1 MFVEI
6 VDALRCLRPHESTWL
21 VLAAGRM
28 DGRHVMDGTL
38 GCHLCGTR
46 YPIVDGVA
54 DFRDAD
60 ADRAAPPVLQSP
72 APATAAVDPDDV
84 LRAAALLNHAEGAGF
99 TVLAG
104 PWVHVA
110 PMLARLAPVPVVVV
124 DPPPGLAMG
133 HGVSGVRVAE
143 RLPFADGAARGVA
156 LGAHAPA
163 AMLLDAVRVLRT
175 GGRLVAPA
183 GMPVPPGITEL
194 ARDAESWVGER
205 QAAPSRPVTLTRA
218 R

>member
-60 ADRAAPPVLQSP
+60 ADHAAPAVPASP
-72 APATAAVDPDDV
+72 APAAAAPDDV

-104 PWVHVA
+104 PWVHTA

-133 HGVSGVRVAE
+133 HGVSGVRVAG

-156 LGAHAPA
+156 LGAHTPA
-163 AMLLDAVRVLRT
+163 AMLLDAVRVLRS

-194 ARDAESWVGER
+194 ARDAESWVGEG